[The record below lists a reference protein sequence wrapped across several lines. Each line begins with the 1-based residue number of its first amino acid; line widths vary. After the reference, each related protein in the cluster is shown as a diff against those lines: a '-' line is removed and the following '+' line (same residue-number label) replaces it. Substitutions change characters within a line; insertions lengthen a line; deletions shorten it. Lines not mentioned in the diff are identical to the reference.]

1 MTDVQFGRLV
11 TAMITPFTPDGA
23 IDWRRVTELV
33 EHLIRTGTETLVV
46 AGTTGESPT
55 LTHEEKLELFSRVS
69 RQADGRVKVIA
80 GTGSNNTEA
89 SIRLTKEA
97 EEAGVDGVMLV
108 GPYYNKPSQEG
119 LFRHFQAIAEATSLP
134 VMLYNV
140 PGRTGMNISVDTMV
154 RLTELDNV
162 VAIKEASGDLSQVTE
177 LASRV
182 PERVAVY
189 SGDDKLLLPILA
201 VGGVGVVSVASHL
214 VGPRLREMM
223 DAFFAG
229 DVRRAAQIHQRYN
242 PLFEGLF
249 ITSNPVPVKYAM
261 HLKGLCEPTVR
272 LPLVPPT
279 EAQQSQIKELLRML
293 NL

>member
-23 IDWRRVTELV
+23 IDWRQVTELV
-33 EHLIRTGTETLVV
+33 EHLIRTGTETIVV

-55 LTHEEKLELFSRVS
+55 LTHEEKLELFRRVS

-154 RLTELDNV
+154 RLAELDNV

-177 LASRV
+177 LASRL
-182 PERVAVY
+182 PDRVAVY

-214 VGPRLREMM
+214 VGPQLREMM

-229 DVRRAAQIHQRYN
+229 DVRRAARIHQKYH

-279 EAQQSQIKELLRML
+279 EEQRRHIQDLLHRL
-293 NL
+293 NI

>member
-1 MTDVQFGRLV
+1 MQFGRLV
-11 TAMITPFTPDGA
+11 TAMITPFTRDGA
-23 IDWRRVTELV
+23 IDWKQVSHLV
-33 EHLIRTGTETLVV
+33 EHLIRTGTESLVV

-55 LTHEEKLELFSRVS
+55 LSHEEKLELFRRVS
-69 RQADGRVKVIA
+69 RQVDGRVKVIA

-119 LFRHFQAIAEATSLP
+119 LFRHFQRIAEATSLP

-154 RLTELDNV
+154 RLTELENV
-162 VAIKEASGDLSQVTE
+162 VAIKEASGNLTQVTE
-177 LASRV
+177 LVFRV
-182 PERVAVY
+182 PEKVAVY

-201 VGGVGVVSVASHL
+201 VGGAGVVSVASHL
-214 VGPRLREMM
+214 VGPQLKEMM

-229 DVRRAAQIHQRYN
+229 DVRRAARLHQQYA

-261 HLKGLCEPTVR
+261 HLKGMCESTVR

-279 EAQQSQIKELLRML
+279 EAEQRSIRDLLERL
-293 NL
+293 NI

>member
-1 MTDVQFGRLV
+1 V
-11 TAMITPFTPDGA
+11 
-23 IDWRRVTELV
+23 
-33 EHLIRTGTETLVV
+33 
-46 AGTTGESPT
+46 
-55 LTHEEKLELFSRVS
+55 
-69 RQADGRVKVIA
+69 DGRVKVIA

-119 LFRHFQAIAEATSLP
+119 LFRHFQRIAEATSLP

-154 RLTELDNV
+154 RLTELENV
-162 VAIKEASGDLSQVTE
+162 VAIKEASGNLTQVTE
-177 LASRV
+177 LVSRV
-182 PERVAVY
+182 PEKVAVY

-201 VGGVGVVSVASHL
+201 VGGAGVVSVASHL
-214 VGPRLREMM
+214 VGPQLKEMM

-229 DVRRAAQIHQRYN
+229 DVRRAARLHQQYA

-261 HLKGLCEPTVR
+261 HLKGMCESTVR

-279 EAQQSQIKELLRML
+279 EAEQRRIRDLLERL
-293 NL
+293 NI

>member
-1 MTDVQFGRLV
+1 MSGETAKTSLMEDDGRAIRQTGDSDDHSVHPGRSGRL
-11 TAMITPFTPDGA
+11 AAGY
-23 IDWRRVTELV
+23 
-33 EHLIRTGTETLVV
+33 RTCGTSDPHGNGTLVV

-55 LTHEEKLELFSRVS
+55 LTHEEKLELFRRVS

-154 RLTELDNV
+154 RLAEMDNV

-177 LASRV
+177 LTSRV
-182 PERVAVY
+182 PDRVAVY
-189 SGDDKLLLPILA
+189 SGDDKSAVARPGGGRGGGRQRGQPSGRIPIE
-201 VGGVGVVSVASHL
+201 GDDG
-214 VGPRLREMM
+214 RLFCR
-223 DAFFAG
+223 
-229 DVRRAAQIHQRYN
+229 RRAAGG
-242 PLFEGLF
+242 PDSPG
-249 ITSNPVPVKYAM
+249 VPSAV
-261 HLKGLCEPTVR
+261 
-272 LPLVPPT
+272 
-279 EAQQSQIKELLRML
+279 
-293 NL
+293 

>member
-1 MTDVQFGRLV
+1 MQFGRLV
-11 TAMITPFTPDGA
+11 TAMITPFTRDGA
-23 IDWRRVTELV
+23 IDWKQVSHLV
-33 EHLIRTGTETLVV
+33 EHLIRTGTESLVV

-55 LTHEEKLELFSRVS
+55 LSHEEKLELFRRVS
-69 RQADGRVKVIA
+69 RQVDGRVKVIA

-119 LFRHFQAIAEATSLP
+119 LFRHFQRIAEATSLP

-154 RLTELDNV
+154 RLTELENV
-162 VAIKEASGDLSQVTE
+162 VAIKEASGNLTQVTE
-177 LASRV
+177 LVFRV
-182 PERVAVY
+182 PEKVAVY

-201 VGGVGVVSVASHL
+201 VGGAGVVSVASHL
-214 VGPRLREMM
+214 VGPQLKEMM

-229 DVRRAAQIHQRYN
+229 DVRRAARLHQQYA

-261 HLKGLCEPTVR
+261 HLKGMCESTVR

-279 EAQQSQIKELLRML
+279 EAEQRSIRDLLESL
-293 NL
+293 NI

>member
-1 MTDVQFGRLV
+1 MQFGRLL
-11 TAMITPFTPDGA
+11 TAMITPFTRDGE
-23 IDWRRVTELV
+23 IDWPQVANLV

-55 LTHEEKLELFSRVS
+55 LRHEEKLELFRRVT

-97 EEAGVDGVMLV
+97 EEAGVDGIMLV

-162 VAIKEASGDLSQVTE
+162 VAIKEASGNLTQVTE
-177 LASRV
+177 LVSRV
-182 PERVAVY
+182 PEKVAVY

-214 VGPRLREMM
+214 VGPQLKEMM
-223 DAFFAG
+223 DAFFSG
-229 DVRRAAQIHQRYN
+229 DVTRAARLHQRYS

-249 ITSNPVPVKYAM
+249 ITSNPVPVKYAV

-279 EAQQSQIKELLRML
+279 EEERRHIENLIHML
-293 NL
+293 EI

>member
-1 MTDVQFGRLV
+1 MQFGRLV
-11 TAMITPFTPDGA
+11 TAMITPFTRDGA
-23 IDWRRVTELV
+23 IDWEQVSKLV
-33 EHLIRTGTETLVV
+33 EHLIQTGTDSLVV

-55 LTHEEKLELFSRVS
+55 LQQEEKLELFRRVS
-69 RQADGRVKVIA
+69 RQVDGRIKVIA
-80 GTGSNNTEA
+80 GTGSNNTEV
-89 SIRLTKEA
+89 SVQLTKEA

-119 LFRHFQAIAEATSLP
+119 LYRHFKRIAESTSLP

-182 PERVAVY
+182 PDRVAVY
-189 SGDDKLLLPILA
+189 SGDDKFLLPILS

-214 VGPRLREMM
+214 VGLQLKEMM
-223 DAFFAG
+223 EAFFAG
-229 DVRRAAQIHQRYN
+229 DVRRAARLHQQYT

-249 ITSNPVPVKYAM
+249 ITANPVPVKYAM
-261 HLKGLCEPTVR
+261 HLKGLCELTVR

-279 EAQQSQIKELLRML
+279 EAEQRHIRDLLEKL
-293 NL
+293 HI

>member
-23 IDWRRVTELV
+23 VDWRRVTELV

-55 LTHEEKLELFSRVS
+55 LTHEEKLELFRRVS

-119 LFRHFQAIAEATSLP
+119 LFRHFQAIGEATSLP
-134 VMLYNV
+134 VMLYDG
-140 PGRTGMNISVDTMV
+140 PGRTGMNISVETVDRVAEM
-154 RLTELDNV
+154 DNV

-177 LASRV
+177 LTSRV
-182 PERVAVY
+182 PDRVAVY
-189 SGDDKLLLPILA
+189 SGDDKLLLPVLA

-214 VGPRLREMM
+214 VGSQLREVM

-229 DVRRAAQIHQRYN
+229 DVRRAARIHQEYH

-249 ITSNPVPVKYAM
+249 ITSNPVPVKYAL
-261 HLKGLCEPTVR
+261 HVKGLCDPTVR

-279 EAQQSQIKELLRML
+279 EEERRRIE
-293 NL
+293 

>member
-23 IDWRRVTELV
+23 VDWRRVTELV

-55 LTHEEKLELFSRVS
+55 LTHEEKLELFRRVS

-134 VMLYNV
+134 VMLYDV

-154 RLTELDNV
+154 RLAEMDNV

-177 LASRV
+177 LTSRV
-182 PERVAVY
+182 PDRVAVY
-189 SGDDKLLLPILA
+189 SGDDKLLLPVLA

-214 VGPRLREMM
+214 VGSQLREMM

-229 DVRRAAQIHQRYN
+229 DVRRAARIHQEYH

-249 ITSNPVPVKYAM
+249 ITSNPVPVKYAL
-261 HLKGLCEPTVR
+261 HVKGLCDPTVR

-279 EAQQSQIKELLRML
+279 EEERRRIEDLLRRL
-293 NL
+293 NI

>member
-1 MTDVQFGRLV
+1 MQFGRLL

-23 IDWRRVTELV
+23 IDWRQVTEIV
-33 EHLIRTGTETLVV
+33 EHLIRTGSETLVV

-55 LTHEEKLELFSRVS
+55 LSHEEKLELFSRVS

-97 EEAGVDGVMLV
+97 EEIGVDGVMLV

-119 LFRHFQAIAEATSLP
+119 LFRHFQAIAQSTSLP
-134 VMLYNV
+134 VMIYNI
-140 PGRTGMNISVDTMV
+140 PGRTGKNISVDTLI

-162 VAIKEASGDLSQVTE
+162 VAIKEASGNLTQVTE

-201 VGGVGVVSVASHL
+201 VGGDGVVSVAGHL
-214 VGPRLREMM
+214 VGPQLKEMM
-223 DAFFAG
+223 EAFFAG
-229 DVRRAAQIHQRYN
+229 DVRRATQIHQRYA

-279 EAQQSQIKELLRML
+279 EEEQRQIKNLLSML

>member
-1 MTDVQFGRLV
+1 VQFGRLV

-23 IDWRRVTELV
+23 VDWRRVTELV

-55 LTHEEKLELFSRVS
+55 LTHEEKLELFRRVS

-154 RLTELDNV
+154 RLAEMGQRG
-162 VAIKEASGDLSQVTE
+162 GDQGS
-177 LASRV
+177 
-182 PERVAVY
+182 ERR
-189 SGDDKLLLPILA
+189 
-201 VGGVGVVSVASHL
+201 L
-214 VGPRLREMM
+214 V
-223 DAFFAG
+223 AG
-229 DVRRAAQIHQRYN
+229 DGIGLPRA
-242 PLFEGLF
+242 G
-249 ITSNPVPVKYAM
+249 
-261 HLKGLCEPTVR
+261 
-272 LPLVPPT
+272 
-279 EAQQSQIKELLRML
+279 
-293 NL
+293 